1 MTLGSQFPTRG
12 VQHNVLEVR
21 FHHHTRVY
29 IMKRS
34 MKQID
39 FSRVFALA
47 GLSLAL
53 LVGRSLAQPQ
63 PALPS
68 QAKAGLGGSP
78 ARETFVSRCASCHG
92 LDGRGGEH
100 APDIV
105 TSPSVRSRSDQSL
118 FDVIT
123 HGLPRA
129 GMPAFGQLLSP
140 AEIRALVG
148 YLRDAGKNG
157 EGPAATGDAAKGRA
171 LFFGKAGC
179 GQCHMIGGEGG
190 FLGRDL
196 SDFGRHHSP
205 AQIRVAILRPN
216 DRLLPGQEALLVTTR
231 EGQRWE
237 GVIRNEDNF
246 SLQLLDP
253 KGVFH
258 LVMKSELAS
267 LERQPKS
274 LMPDDYSSRLTASE
288 VDALAGYIA
297 GSKR

>member
-1 MTLGSQFPTRG
+1 M
-12 VQHNVLEVR
+12 EVR
-21 FHHHTRVY
+21 FHHDTRVY

-34 MKQID
+34 MIQID
-39 FSRVFALA
+39 FSRPLALA

-53 LVGRSLAQPQ
+53 LAGRGFAQLQ
-63 PALPS
+63 PGLPS
-68 QAKAGLGGSP
+68 QAKAGFGGSP

-105 TSPSVRSRSDQSL
+105 TSASVHSRSGQSL
-118 FDVIT
+118 FDVIS

-129 GMPAFGQLLSP
+129 GMPGFGQLLSS

-148 YLRDAGKNG
+148 YLRDAGKSG
-157 EGPAATGDAAKGRA
+157 EGPTAAGEAAKGRA

-179 GQCHMIGGEGG
+179 SQCHMIGGEGG

-205 AQIRVAILRPN
+205 AQIRLSILRPN
-216 DRLLPGQEALLVTTR
+216 DHQLPGQEALVVTTR
-231 EGQRWE
+231 KGECWE
-237 GVIRNEDNF
+237 GMVRNQDNF

-258 LVMKSELAS
+258 LVMKSEVAS
-267 LERQPKS
+267 LERQPRS
-274 LMPDDYSSRLTASE
+274 LMPDDYGSRLTASE
-288 VDALAGYIA
+288 VDALASYIV
-297 GSKR
+297 GPKR